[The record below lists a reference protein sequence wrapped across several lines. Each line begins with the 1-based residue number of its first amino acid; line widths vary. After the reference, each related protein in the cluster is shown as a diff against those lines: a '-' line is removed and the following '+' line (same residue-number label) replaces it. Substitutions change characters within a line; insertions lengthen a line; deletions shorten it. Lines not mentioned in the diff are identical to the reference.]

1 MLNHLNEKTIPLTSD
16 YIFKI
21 AYLIKWLWLYYYSR
35 CFNKI
40 IFLFLNAGAIE
51 IHRGYEVESIDCDDY
66 QPIDHIVFLVHGM
79 GQLYHG
85 EGGIIHSRKK

>member
-1 MLNHLNEKTIPLTSD
+1 MATYLTKAILSSGYD
-16 YIFKI
+16 CII
-21 AYLIKWLWLYYYSR
+21 IIQ

-40 IFLFLNAGAIE
+40 NFLFLNAGAIE